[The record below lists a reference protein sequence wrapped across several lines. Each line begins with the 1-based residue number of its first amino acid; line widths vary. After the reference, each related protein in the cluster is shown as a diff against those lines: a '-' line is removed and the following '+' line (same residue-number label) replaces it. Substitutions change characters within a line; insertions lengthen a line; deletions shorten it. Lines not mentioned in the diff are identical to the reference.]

1 MIDAIGDR
9 LNGLGKKILE
19 WGKDEARYGVEKT
32 GAFILL
38 GVQSHQRQRKQE
50 NSRNKNNIFFAFIS
64 VSGHR

>member
-32 GAFILL
+32 GAFFLL
-38 GVQSHQRQRKQE
+38 DVQGHQRQRKQE
-50 NSRNKNNIFFAFIS
+50 NCRNKHNIFFAFIS
-64 VSGHR
+64 FSEHR